1 MGGTEQL
8 KLSGSGAANDVFEG
22 SLYITQYASTTYE
35 KTFRGSFV
43 NYASPNYPNNLSG
56 AVFWDTAAISSLTFS
71 PNTGTFSSGTVL
83 IYGVK

>member
-8 KLSGSGAANDVFEG
+8 KLSGTAAANDVFEG

-35 KTFRGSFV
+35 KTFKGSFV
-43 NYASPNYPNNLSG
+43 SYASPNYVNNLSG